1 MFQYLCTILYV
12 HLKNEKFYG
21 GEINVRVENPCAP
34 PPVVEGYD
42 KQVRK
47 GLVWQANPFTQRNT
61 CGYVVCMKPHS

>member
-12 HLKNEKFYG
+12 HLRNSMEVKSMSGWK
-21 GEINVRVENPCAP
+21 ILVRPRP

-61 CGYVVCMKPHS
+61 CGNVVCMKPHL